1 MNIRIDET
9 TMSRAQDD
17 RSGGADVGDTSKS
30 TIRLTA
36 AQALVRYL
44 SAQRVVDED
53 GVSTVPLF
61 GGVFAIFGHGNV
73 AGLGEA
79 LYQHRDE
86 LPTYRAHN
94 EQAMAHS
101 AIAYAKAH
109 FRRRMMAVTTS
120 IGPGATNLVTA
131 AALAHVNRLPVLLLP
146 GDIFVSRAPD
156 PVLQQVEDFQDGG
169 VSANDTLKPV
179 SRYFDRIVHP
189 AQLLSALPRAIRVL
203 TDAALAGPVT
213 LALPQDVQ
221 AMAYDYPRAFFEPR
235 VVRFHAPVP
244 SEDDLE
250 AALDALR
257 RASRPVIVAGGGV
270 LYSRGGTD
278 ALRTFAERH
287 GIPVGET
294 QAGKGALA
302 WDHPLNAG
310 AIGVTGASAANA
322 LAHDADCVIAVGTRL
337 QDFTTGSNT
346 LFAQAH
352 VVGINANAF
361 DALKHCATTVL
372 ADARVA
378 LDALGERLGDWQADP
393 VWTESARTLC
403 GAWRQTVTSR
413 THASPTPG
421 ALPYDADVIGAVQ
434 RSSRHSADG
443 DIAVCAAGTLP
454 AELHKL
460 WRASRPGGYH
470 VEYGYSCM
478 GYEIAGGLGAKLAR
492 PEREVIV
499 FVGDGSYLM
508 MNSEIA
514 TSVMLGAKLIVVVL
528 DNRGYGC
535 INRLQQACGGAP
547 FNNLLDDCLQ
557 GPLGAPK
564 IDFAAHARSMGA
576 HAVHAADIG
585 AFEAALVA
593 ARAADRTSVIVIDT
607 DPARTTDDG
616 GWWWEVAVPEV
627 STREA
632 VRQARAAYETRIAQR
647 GGQRASDDGKAE

>member
-1 MNIRIDET
+1 MNVREAT
-9 TMSRAQDD
+9 AAA
-17 RSGGADVGDTSKS
+17 GASAATPAPQVQPGAGATV
-30 TIRLTA
+30 RLTA

-44 SAQRVVDED
+44 AAQHVVVDDED
-53 GVSTVPLF
+53 GRSLTVPMF

-169 VSANDTLKPV
+169 ISANDTLKPV

-189 AQLLSALPRAIRVL
+189 AQLLNALPRAMRVL
-203 TDAALAGPVT
+203 TDAALCGPVT
-213 LALPQDVQ
+213 LAMPQDVQ
-221 AMAYDYPRAFFEPR
+221 AMAYDYPAAFFAPR
-235 VVRFHAPVP
+235 VVTFHAPAP
-244 SEDDLE
+244 NPDELE
-250 AALDALR
+250 AALTQLLA
-257 RASRPVIVAGGGV
+257 AKRPMIVAGGGV
-270 LYSRGGTD
+270 LYSRGATD
-278 ALRTFAERH
+278 TLRRFAEKY

-294 QAGKGALA
+294 QAGKSALP
-302 WDHPLNAG
+302 WDHAFNAG
-310 AIGVTGASAANA
+310 AVGVTGASAANA
-322 LAHDADCVIAVGTRL
+322 LAHEADCILAVGTRL
-337 QDFTTGSNT
+337 QDFTTGSNS
-346 LFAQAH
+346 LFTQAA
-352 VVGINANAF
+352 VIGINANLF
-361 DALKHCATTVL
+361 DGLKHQATPLV
-372 ADARVA
+372 ADARAGLAA
-378 LDALGERLGDWQADP
+378 LDARLGDWRAGATWTARARGLCADWRDT
-393 VWTESARTLC
+393 VQRVTNARHETETA
-403 GAWRQTVTSR
+403 
-413 THASPTPG
+413 PG
-421 ALPYDADVIGAVQ
+421 TLPYDADVIGAVQ
-434 RSSRHSADG
+434 RSAPDSTTR

-460 WRASRPGGYH
+460 WRAGRPGAYH

-499 FVGDGSYLM
+499 LVGDGSYLM

-514 TSVMLGAKLIVVVL
+514 TSVMLGTKLIVVVL

-547 FNNLLDDCLQ
+547 FNNLLEDCLQ
-557 GPLGAPK
+557 GPLGAPE
-564 IDFAAHARSMGA
+564 IDFAAHARALGA
-576 HAVHAADIG
+576 QAEHVADAA
-585 AFEAALVA
+585 ALEAALGR
-593 ARAADRTSVIVIDT
+593 ARAADRTYVVVIDT
-607 DPARTTDDG
+607 DPARTTEEG
-616 GWWWEVAVPEV
+616 GWWWEVAVPAV
-627 STREA
+627 STREG
-632 VRQARAAYETRIAQR
+632 VRAARANYEA
-647 GGQRASDDGKAE
+647 KLAERER